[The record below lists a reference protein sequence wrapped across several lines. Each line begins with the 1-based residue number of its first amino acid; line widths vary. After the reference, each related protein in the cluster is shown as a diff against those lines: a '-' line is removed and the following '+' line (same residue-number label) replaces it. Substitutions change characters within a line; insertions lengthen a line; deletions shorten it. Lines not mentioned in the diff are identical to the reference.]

1 MQQQIRRASRADL
14 DVMIE
19 WAAEEGWNPGLGDA
33 GPFWAADPEGYWVA
47 EGEEGPVA
55 AISLVRY
62 NENYGFLGF
71 YITRPDHRGRGIGR
85 QLWQQA
91 MSAADRRIVGL
102 DGVVAQQ
109 EGYSRSG
116 FAYAHANIRYGAI
129 IDVVEPPGADLLEV
143 APVHMP
149 LLVDYDRRFVP
160 ARREVFLREWLKSS
174 DGRRSVLLLRDGA
187 VAAYGTIRACRN
199 GFKIGPL
206 FSDTETGAD
215 LVFRKLA
222 AGVNGSDVYLDIPE
236 PNASAKALCDRYNLK
251 PVFETARMYRGPDP
265 GLPLARIY
273 GITTFELGWRR

>member
-1 MQQQIRRASRADL
+1 MQQKIRRASRGEL

-33 GPFWAADPEGYWVA
+33 GPFWATDPDGYWVA
-47 EGEEGPVA
+47 DGEDGPVG

-62 NENYGFLGF
+62 NESYGFLGF
-71 YITRPDHRGRGIGR
+71 YITRPDHRGQGIGR

-91 MSAADRRIVGL
+91 MSAAEGRIIGL

-109 EGYSRSG
+109 EIYRRSG
-116 FAYAHANIRYGAI
+116 FTYAHANIRYGGS

-149 LLVDYDRRFVP
+149 LLTDFDRRFVP
-160 ARREVFLREWLKSS
+160 ARREAFLREWLKPS

-222 AGVNGSDVYLDIPE
+222 AAVNGSEVFLDIPE
-236 PNASAKALCDRYNLK
+236 PNASAKALCDRYNLR

-265 GLPLARIY
+265 GLPLARIH
-273 GITTFELGWRR
+273 GITTFELG

>member
-14 DVMIE
+14 DIMIE

-47 EGEEGPVA
+47 DGEGAPVA
-55 AISLVRY
+55 AISLARY
-62 NENYGFLGF
+62 NESFGFLGF
-71 YITRPDHRGRGIGR
+71 FITRPDHRGRGIGR

-91 MSAADRRIVGL
+91 MSVADRRIVGL

-109 EGYSRSG
+109 ENYSRSG
-116 FAYAHANIRYGAI
+116 FVYAHANIRYGGI

-149 LLVDYDRRFVP
+149 LLIDYDRRFVP
-160 ARREVFLREWLKSS
+160 ARREVFLREWLKAS

-222 AGVNGSDVYLDIPE
+222 AGVNGSEVYLDIPE

-273 GITTFELGWRR
+273 GITTFELG

>member
-14 DVMIE
+14 DIMIE

-47 EGEEGPVA
+47 DGEGGPVA

-62 NENYGFLGF
+62 NESFGFLGF
-71 YITRPDHRGRGIGR
+71 FITRPDHRGRGIGR

-91 MSAADRRIVGL
+91 MSVADRRIVGL

-109 EGYSRSG
+109 ENYSRSG
-116 FAYAHANIRYGAI
+116 FVYAHANIRYGGI

-149 LLVDYDRRFVP
+149 LLIDYDRRFVP
-160 ARREVFLREWLKSS
+160 TRREVFLREWLKAS

-187 VAAYGTIRACRN
+187 VAAYGTIRSCRN

-222 AGVNGSDVYLDIPE
+222 AAVNGSEVFLDIPE
-236 PNASAKALCDRYNLK
+236 PNASAKALCDRYNLR

-265 GLPLARIY
+265 GLSLARIY
-273 GITTFELGWRR
+273 GVTTFELG

>member
-14 DVMIE
+14 DIMIE

-47 EGEEGPVA
+47 DGEGAPVA
-55 AISLVRY
+55 AISLARY
-62 NENYGFLGF
+62 NESFGFLGF
-71 YITRPDHRGRGIGR
+71 FITRPDHRGRGIGR

-91 MSAADRRIVGL
+91 MSVADRRIVGL

-109 EGYSRSG
+109 ENYSRSG
-116 FAYAHANIRYGAI
+116 FVYAHANIRYGGI

-149 LLVDYDRRFVP
+149 LLIDYDRRIVP
-160 ARREVFLREWLKSS
+160 TRREVFLREWLKAS
-174 DGRRSVLLLRDGA
+174 DGRRSILLLRDGA

-222 AGVNGSDVYLDIPE
+222 AGVNGSEVYLDIPE

-273 GITTFELGWRR
+273 GITTFELG

>member
-47 EGEEGPVA
+47 EGVEGPVA

-91 MSAADRRIVGL
+91 ISAADRRIVGL

-109 EGYSRSG
+109 ENYSRSG

-273 GITTFELGWRR
+273 GITTFELG

>member
-47 EGEEGPVA
+47 EGVEGPVA

-62 NENYGFLGF
+62 NQNYGFLGF

-91 MSAADRRIVGL
+91 ISAADRRIVGL

-109 EGYSRSG
+109 ENYSRSG

-273 GITTFELGWRR
+273 GITTFELG

>member
-14 DVMIE
+14 DIMIE

-47 EGEEGPVA
+47 DGEGAPVA
-55 AISLVRY
+55 AISLARY
-62 NENYGFLGF
+62 NESFGFLGF
-71 YITRPDHRGRGIGR
+71 FITRPDHRGRGIGR

-91 MSAADRRIVGL
+91 MSVADRRIVGL

-109 EGYSRSG
+109 ENYSRSG
-116 FAYAHANIRYGAI
+116 FVYAHANIRYGGI

-149 LLVDYDRRFVP
+149 LLIDYDRRFVP
-160 ARREVFLREWLKSS
+160 ARREVFLREWLKAS

-199 GFKIGPL
+199 GYKIGPL

-222 AGVNGSDVYLDIPE
+222 AGVNGSEVYLDIPE

-273 GITTFELGWRR
+273 GITTFELG